1 MSQRWGKGWQTFF
14 TNFLLNFL
22 MIIDFINTTFCLSY
36 HYFLINVFGIRKCER
51 MTHIQ
56 LRAFRKFMVL
66 SSYNRPRHTGQKSH
80 QPIIKTLEKIA
91 ILGTHMKLLAF
102 KIGEWE
108 EEMSASLVRKFA
120 LSPFLDL
127 FHETFRTCTTFSP
140 TFLKRKF

>member
-1 MSQRWGKGWQTFF
+1 MSLYEKRVSQRRGKGWQTFF

-36 HYFLINVFGIRKCER
+36 HYFLINAFGIKKCER

-108 EEMSASLVRKFA
+108 EEMSAFLSEKICTLPSLR
-120 LSPFLDL
+120 LISRNISDL
-127 FHETFRTCTTFSP
+127 YDV
-140 TFLKRKF
+140 

>member
-1 MSQRWGKGWQTFF
+1 
-14 TNFLLNFL
+14 

-36 HYFLINVFGIRKCER
+36 HHFLVNVFGIKKCER

-108 EEMSASLVRKFA
+108 EEMSAFLSEKNCTLPSLR
-120 LSPFLDL
+120 LISRNISDL
-127 FHETFRTCTTFSP
+127 YDVQPYFSEEKI
-140 TFLKRKF
+140 LKRKFSEPSHFLRNFSDP